1 MRGSSPR
8 MTKLEASRL
17 YASPQARAG
26 FLANVVPALF
36 SAGAGFGSSPSQGIA
51 TVATAGYAGL
61 LTGPPFVGV
70 IATWESLRL
79 GFAAL
84 AATACAAALISIFA
98 TSSE

>member
-1 MRGSSPR
+1 LISLRPVTGTQTSCRADLAFRG
-8 MTKLEASRL
+8 
-17 YASPQARAG
+17 G
-26 FLANVVPALF
+26 LANVVPALF
-36 SAGAGFGSSPSQGIA
+36 SANGSSPAQGIA

-61 LTGPPFVGV
+61 LSGPPFVGA
-70 IATWESLRL
+70 IATSGTLRW